1 MSEKISKFDNIR
13 VNKKEFY
20 KSKKTIDSDL
30 VNVDQIVVP
39 DKFKHSDD
47 GFKYFIG
54 YKEGEIVKLLCIIL
68 PQMTGYIKYFEN
80 GGKNMSFAIK
90 DVLDKYNKIWDK
102 IKEAL
107 SIKFHSM
114 PAYDEKYIK
123 AKVREFNGVI
133 KTNFLGDKI
142 PKESMYYACI
152 ACITIDSVMRME
164 KNNYLHVYLEEC
176 KYKKKNTKMTKFI
189 NTELESE
196 SESESDTKLELKYE
210 SEPDTE

>member
-20 KSKKTIDSDL
+20 KSKKPIDFDL
-30 VNVDQIVVP
+30 VNVYQIVVF

-68 PQMTGYIKYFEN
+68 PRMTGYIKYFEN

-90 DVLDKYNKIWDK
+90 DVMDKYNKIWDK

-152 ACITIDSVMRME
+152 TCITIDSVMKME
-164 KNNYLHVYLEEC
+164 KNNYSHVYLEEC
-176 KYKKKNTKMTKFI
+176 KYKKKKTKMTMFI
-189 NTELESE
+189 NTELE

-210 SEPDTE
+210 SDPDTE